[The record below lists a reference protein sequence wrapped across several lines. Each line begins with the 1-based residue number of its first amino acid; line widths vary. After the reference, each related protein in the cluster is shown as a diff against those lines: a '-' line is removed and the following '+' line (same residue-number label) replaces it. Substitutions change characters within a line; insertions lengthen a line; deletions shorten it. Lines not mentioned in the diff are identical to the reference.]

1 LAPLRLSGHKLC
13 DWQPSEECIVSLET
27 VVVPGLVLS
36 LRVENADLIQEAFK
50 FTRPGPVLLVVTR
63 PLYNVHGVIHLPLL
77 VMTLGVVVLIRGT
90 QALIL
95 LLLSG
100 VEGRYL
106 G

>member
-1 LAPLRLSGHKLC
+1 
-13 DWQPSEECIVSLET
+13 LET